1 MWCHL
6 RVPLSL
12 SCHPFSSQGSG
23 EQSQEIGGDSPSL
36 PPVAWGVAVF
46 ISGCVRAGTEA
57 WPRISV
63 YKVLRVVPR
72 TDTQGEVFLLP
83 SPPFPG
89 HWAGPRPPV
98 HKETCGGGPG
108 GRRFQAGGH
117 ARCREGRCGNRPV
130 FPPPSR
136 PPAKAVLFFA
146 FTGTLAGEGRRRGC
160 GAPRAAGMSW
170 RDQVLLLWELEE
182 ALPGQ
187 CRWEG
192 WGLVRNGV
200 SGSI

>member
-72 TDTQGEVFLLP
+72 TDTKGKSFFCPAHLSLGTGLA
-83 SPPFPG
+83 PG
-89 HWAGPRPPV
+89 RLCIKKPVGVARAAGDSRLGAMPV
-98 HKETCGGGPG
+98 AGKAAAETGLS
-108 GRRFQAGGH
+108 
-117 ARCREGRCGNRPV
+117 
-130 FPPPSR
+130 SR
-136 PPAKAVLFFA
+136 PPPAPLLRPCCSSPSQ
-146 FTGTLAGEGRRRGC
+146 GPWPGEGRRRGC